1 MVKKRWRINWDASQ
15 VKLEL
20 NPLIKQYERFLRSQN
35 YRDSTIEGYCNLIKV
50 YLKFVEN
57 DRPTIDQAVKFREN
71 LINSPRKLKPSSINN
86 YYAAIKLYHKMNGED
101 LNLPLLKV
109 NNKINFYYNEEEIL
123 NLLSVIKN
131 IKHLTMVATMFYCL
145 LRASDLCNLNMQDLN
160 IKELNLYIRDG
171 KRGKS
176 AVIPIPPVCGGIL
189 KKYLQVRPSF
199 KIDEE
204 PLFFTDY
211 GNRWERRDL
220 YRMIVGYKNK
230 ANIHKTGGCHMLRH
244 SAASIL
250 IKNGCDIGTLKELMR
265 HENIQTTARYI
276 TVLDSTKRSK
286 LEKYLVL

>member
-1 MVKKRWRINWDASQ
+1 MIKKRWHINWDASEL
-15 VKLEL
+15 KMEL
-20 NPLIKQYERFLRSQN
+20 NPLLKHYEQYLRSQN
-35 YRDSTIEGYCNLIKV
+35 YRDSTIDGYCNLIKV
-50 YLKFVEN
+50 YLKFLKT
-57 DRPTIDQAVKFREN
+57 DKPTLDQAVKFRED
-71 LINSPRKLKPSSINN
+71 LMSSPRKLKPSSVNN

-109 NNKINFYYNEEEIL
+109 NSKINFYYTEDEIL
-123 NLLSVIKN
+123 KMLSVIKN
-131 IKHLTMVATMFYCL
+131 IKHLAMIATLFYCL

-176 AVIPIPPVCGGIL
+176 AVIPIPPVCGEIL
-189 KKYLQVRPSF
+189 KKYLQVRPSLEV
-199 KIDEE
+199 DGE

-211 GNRWERRDL
+211 GNRWERLDL
-220 YRMIVGYKNK
+220 YRMVVGYKNK
-230 ANIHKTGGCHMLRH
+230 AGIHKTGGCHMLRH

-250 IKNGCDIGTLKELMR
+250 IKNGCDIATLKELMR
-265 HENIQTTARYI
+265 HEHLETTARYL